1 MEAGAIT
8 VRVKRMIYSH
18 VIYIK
23 MRGTIEGAIA

>member
-8 VRVKRMIYSH
+8 VTLKRMIYSH

-23 MRGTIEGAIA
+23 MRGNLKKNCC